1 LSPRIRL
8 NPTLQE
14 LANGQEIVE
23 VVGRSAGECL
33 ADLDKRFPEMHEY
46 IFDKQGKLHKHIEI
60 FVNGKTT
67 FPEELATPVNNGD
80 ELSILLLLGGG

>member
-1 LSPRIRL
+1 MSPRIRL
-8 NPTLQE
+8 NPTLQK

-23 VVGRSAGECL
+23 VMGGSSGECL
-33 ADLDKRFPEMHEY
+33 ADLNKRFPKMHGY

-67 FPEELATPVNNGD
+67 FPEELATPVTNGD